1 MSFSTNKNKELL
13 WNTLIEV
20 GAFNNIKEE
29 KLTQVKQTFSNMHTS
44 LISSENKMSLID
56 LNKQFTLTMVKYL
69 STLKEKPII
78 KQVYASE
85 QPPNPPQKPNPTP
98 NLTLKYK
105 NTFDKKQPQ
114 KVSFKDEALDEP
126 IKNIDDLMLKMQ
138 KERNLELPS
147 KQDIKKAEQWLNVN
161 KQSNNVIEP
170 NNPTIHKPENNTN
183 NTNITNNI
191 ISHENPTINTET
203 NHFLNKLKKEPT
215 IEERLSAIEKDIL
228 SIKKKLGI

>member
-85 QPPNPPQKPNPTP
+85 QPPNPPQKPNPNP

-114 KVSFKDEALDEP
+114 KVSFKDEELDAP

-147 KQDIKKAEQWLNVN
+147 KQDIKKAEQWLNAN
-161 KQSNNVIEP
+161 KQSNNLIEP
-170 NNPTIHKPENNTN
+170 TNPTINKPDNN
-183 NTNITNNI
+183 TNNI